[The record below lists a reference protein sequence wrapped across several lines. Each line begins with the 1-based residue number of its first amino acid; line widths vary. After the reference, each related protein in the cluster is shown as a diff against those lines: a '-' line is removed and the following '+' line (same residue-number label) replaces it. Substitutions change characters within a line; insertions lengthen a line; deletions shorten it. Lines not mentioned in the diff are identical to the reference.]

1 MREYGSFFEELWM
14 AAMFFV
20 CVFMDF
26 LGEMFAQEQ
35 KADSSN
41 ILFVIKIDA
50 NIGPR
55 THRHLKQ
62 GLLEAEERG
71 VGAVLLELNTFG
83 GALNSADEMR
93 QLLLSHPQPVH
104 VFINKNAASAGALL
118 SLACDSIYMSSG
130 ASIGSATVVSASGE
144 VLADKYQSYMRAL
157 MRSTAETQGRSAR
170 MAEAMVDPDVEI
182 DSLAPKGKVLA
193 LSTKDALAR
202 GFCEGRA
209 ETIEEVK
216 ALLEKGYGKSEG
228 FVIAGYRPNRLE
240 QYIRFFIHP
249 SVSWV
254 LILIIIYGLY
264 TEARTPGVGVPGLMA
279 IVAAVLYLT
288 PYYMYGLAAHWEL
301 AALILGVGLIAV
313 EIFLIPGFGLTGLLG
328 MFLCLMSLF
337 LVMVQNDWFDFS
349 FVPSKDLMGALMA
362 VFFAIFIGGV
372 IITVGLW
379 RFPTSALS
387 KRIALHQTMDSEKGF
402 VSVLKKNTSALVGKR
417 EWHIAH
423 CVRAVGCL

>member
-1 MREYGSFFEELWM
+1 MYFQGAKCGNMGVFLRNYGLRQ
-14 AAMFFV
+14 
-20 CVFMDF
+20 CF
-26 LGEMFAQEQ
+26 LFAFSWIFLSGLFAQE
-35 KADSSN
+35 KKVDSSN
-41 ILFVIKIDA
+41 ILFVIKIDS

-55 THRHLKQ
+55 THRHLAQ
-62 GLLEAEERG
+62 GLLEAESRG

-130 ASIGSATVVSASGE
+130 SSIGSATVVSASGE

-216 ALLEKGYGKSEG
+216 G
-228 FVIAGYRPNRLE
+228 VISAGVWKKRRFCNR
-240 QYIRFFIHP
+240 
-249 SVSWV
+249 
-254 LILIIIYGLY
+254 
-264 TEARTPGVGVPGLMA
+264 GVPAESFRA
-279 IVAAVLYLT
+279 IYSFF
-288 PYYMYGLAAHWEL
+288 HSSW
-301 AALILGVGLIAV
+301 
-313 EIFLIPGFGLTGLLG
+313 GFHGY
-328 MFLCLMSLF
+328 
-337 LVMVQNDWFDFS
+337 
-349 FVPSKDLMGALMA
+349 
-362 VFFAIFIGGV
+362 
-372 IITVGLW
+372 
-379 RFPTSALS
+379 
-387 KRIALHQTMDSEKGF
+387 
-402 VSVLKKNTSALVGKR
+402 
-417 EWHIAH
+417 
-423 CVRAVGCL
+423 